1 MAAKSEKNP
10 GKNKGKKFRE
20 DAGMMKNGRI

>member
-1 MAAKSEKNP
+1 MSEENP

-20 DAGMMKNGRI
+20 DAEMMKNGRI